1 MRGWVMA
8 KMQVASNRPAISHIS
23 RPLPFSGPCGSLCQK
38 GVRAVAPAF
47 TVSVA
52 DVVPEGT
59 VAGIEQV
66 TLVRLLATE
75 QDRAMVPVKFV
86 FGASFSWVV
95 ALEPAETF
103 TVVEAGVTVKSG
115 AATTIMGTTTE
126 LEAVAE
132 VAVTVTA

>member
-1 MRGWVMA
+1 M
-8 KMQVASNRPAISHIS
+8 
-23 RPLPFSGPCGSLCQK
+23 
-38 GVRAVAPAF
+38 
-47 TVSVA
+47 
-52 DVVPEGT
+52 PEGT

-75 QDRAMVPVKFV
+75 QDRAMVTVKFV
-86 FGASFSWVV
+86 FGASVSWVV